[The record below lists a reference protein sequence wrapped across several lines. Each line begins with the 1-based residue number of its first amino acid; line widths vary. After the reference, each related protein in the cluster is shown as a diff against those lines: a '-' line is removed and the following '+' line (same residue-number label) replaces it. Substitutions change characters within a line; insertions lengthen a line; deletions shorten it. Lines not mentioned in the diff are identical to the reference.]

1 MSALKNRLQSRFR
14 ELRVKIKALDGEEV
28 LFREPTTRQAAELS
42 DSLAAVEDQGALA
55 RTREGAE
62 ILVVCLHTV
71 DGERVFESVE
81 EVLDL
86 PGSVLNEMIPYAAQV
101 AGVKGVEEGKN
112 D

>member
-1 MSALKNRLQSRFR
+1 MSALKHRLQGRFR
-14 ELRVKIKALDGEEV
+14 ELRVKIDALDGEEV

-42 DSLAAVEDQGALA
+42 DAMAAVQEEGALA

-62 ILVVCLHTV
+62 ILVICLHTLE
-71 DGERVFESVE
+71 GERVFESVD
-81 EVLDL
+81 EVLNL
-86 PGSVLNEMIPYAAQV
+86 PASVLNEMIPHAAQV